1 MSVKKIIFLVFS
13 FFISQ
18 LGLSQEPVSWQ
29 TSFEKLDANEY
40 LLSFNALID
49 KNWHLYGIDMPENG
63 PLPTIFNYDLEKNQ
77 ILQIDKI
84 IESESKTEYDKF
96 FEMDLDFFE
105 NNASFKQRI
114 FLKDTLINALRGD
127 IQYQVCDDK
136 TCVFRTKSFVFNL
149 NGLNEINNKID
160 VFSSKDL
167 KLSDELKIN
176 LKNKHLLEKS
186 NKIINSNSSLNLFL
200 LGLLGG
206 LIALLTPCIF
216 PMIPLT
222 VSYFIKSE
230 EKNTRGIFN
239 SFIYGFFIIIIYF
252 SLSLP
257 FHFIDSISP
266 EILNNISTN
275 VILNLIFF
283 IVFLVFAFSF
293 FGYFDLTLP
302 TSWGNRADQS
312 SSKNSLLG
320 IFFMA
325 LTLAIVS
332 FSCTGP
338 ILGSLLAGSLTS
350 LEGPRQLSIAMTGF
364 GFALALPFTILA
376 LFPRILNKLPKSGIW
391 MKNIKVILGFFELAL
406 ALKFLSNADMVSH
419 WGILPREVFLA
430 LWILLSLIL
439 SFYLLGLFKF
449 PHEPK
454 YKPEIKQKI
463 IGYLFLSISVFMTY
477 GLNADAKNFKIFSGF
492 LPPDFY
498 SIKSKENDCPLNLEC
513 YKDYSE
519 GLQAAKT
526 INKPILLDFTGW
538 ACVNCR
544 KIEENVWSKP
554 EIYEILSNDVVIVS
568 LYVDDRKKMSENEQF
583 NFKFN
588 DGTLKKIKTIGDKW
602 STFQSYNFS
611 SASQPFYVLLSNNEE
626 ILNPPIQYTNAENYF
641 NWLKNGL
648 KL

>member
-13 FFISQ
+13 FLISQ

-40 LLSFNALID
+40 LLSFNASID
-49 KNWHLYGIDMPENG
+49 KNWHLYGIDMPEDG
-63 PLPTIFNYDLEKNQ
+63 PLPTIFNYDLEKDQ
-77 ILQIDKI
+77 ILSIDKI
-84 IESESKTEYDKF
+84 IESKSKTEYDNF
-96 FEMDLDFFE
+96 FEMDLNFFE

-114 FLKDTLINALRGD
+114 FLKDTLVKVLRGD

-149 NGLNEINNKID
+149 NGFNVIKNKID
-160 VFSSKDL
+160 VLSSKDL
-167 KLSDELKIN
+167 KLSNELKIN
-176 LKNKHLLEKS
+176 LKNKHLLKKS
-186 NKIINSNSSLNLFL
+186 NKIIDSDSSLNLFL

-230 EKNTRGIFN
+230 EKNARGILN

-302 TSWGNRADQS
+302 SSWGNRADQS
-312 SSKNSLLG
+312 SNKSSLLG

-588 DGTLKKIKTIGDKW
+588 DGTLKKIKSIGDKW